1 LLPSPVRSAGSV
13 LTQRTM
19 RSVAGRG
26 GPVRCGAL
34 LSAISIACSQRCG
47 AIPKPAKQNLG
58 QRESIVLS
66 VARGPALFVLIGV
79 GIGSAAR
86 IGPRK
91 VAEGSATFFR
101 HVREV
106 IWFSSRRPKQP
117 LKLSLHDSP
126 FETCHLRRRS
136 SRLRS
141 LLSHIELVLHA
152 REGSLPNSCISQ
164 AFMKLNELILLALEH
179 RFRGL
184 ARAASLSPVLSL

>member
-1 LLPSPVRSAGSV
+1 
-13 LTQRTM
+13 
-19 RSVAGRG
+19 
-26 GPVRCGAL
+26 VRCGAL
-34 LSAISIACSQRCG
+34 LSAIWIACG

-152 REGSLPNSCISQ
+152 RNSCISQ